1 MLTGA
6 PLSSEQ
12 EDNLRF
18 STVVHRSLDEY
29 KARLAA
35 SAKDGHSADQ
45 DDHDLKEDDDNNTA
59 PPSESNPTG
68 EVYAQ
73 PDGDEDRVLK
83 NTRPAKPEDGLL
95 SIDELKAMYARY
107 GKGAYSLYGTNYGR
121 LERETGNWYGER
133 EGKPP
138 SREGLEQRIQE
149 GYYEPA
155 WTNGEPDPP
164 LIIPER
170 EVC

>member
-6 PLSSEQ
+6 ALSSEQ

-29 KARLAA
+29 KARVAA
-35 SAKDGHSADQ
+35 AAQNGQTADQ
-45 DDHDLKEDDDNNTA
+45 DDHDLKEDDDNDTSS
-59 PPSESNPTG
+59 PPDSNPTG

-73 PDGDEDRVLK
+73 PEGDEDRVLK
-83 NTRPAKPEDGLL
+83 NTRAARPEDGLL
-95 SIDELKAMYARY
+95 SIDELKAMYDRY
-107 GKGAYSLYGTNYGR
+107 GRGAYSVYGMNYGR
-121 LERETGNWYGER
+121 LEQETGNWYGER
-133 EGKPP
+133 EGKPTSPP

-155 WTNGEPDPP
+155 WTNGEPDFPFF
-164 LIIPER
+164 
-170 EVC
+170 

>member
-6 PLSSEQ
+6 ALSSEQ

-35 SAKDGHSADQ
+35 SAQNGQANDQ
-45 DDHDLKEDDDNNTA
+45 DDHDLQEDDDNDTA
-59 PPSESNPTG
+59 SPSDGIATG

-73 PDGDEDRVLK
+73 PEGDEDRVLK
-83 NTRPAKPEDGLL
+83 NTRPARPEDGLL
-95 SIDELKAMYARY
+95 SINELKAMYAEY
-107 GKGAYSLYGTNYGR
+107 GKGAYSVYGRNYGR

-133 EGKPP
+133 EGKPASLP
-138 SREGLEQRIQE
+138 SREGLEQRIKE

-155 WTNGEPDPP
+155 WTNGEPEFPFF
-164 LIIPER
+164 
-170 EVC
+170 